1 MKMTLD
7 LPNDLLLEMKRRAA
21 HEGRKLND
29 VAAESIRLGLRFSGQ
44 TTERPLQE
52 KIKLPLFNCTP
63 SAPATRITVE
73 ELIALEK
80 ETLEEEDLR
89 RAGITL

>member
-7 LPNDLLLEMKRRAA
+7 LPNDLLLAMKLRAA
-21 HEGRKLND
+21 HEGRKLKD
-29 VAAESIRLGLRFSGQ
+29 VAAESIRLGLRFSGP
-44 TTERPLQE
+44 TAARPLRE
-52 KIKLPLFNCTP
+52 KIKLPLFDCAPN
-63 SAPATRITVE
+63 APASGMTVE